1 VQRAGDVIPQVVG
14 PVLARRDGS
23 EREFHM
29 PDHCP
34 ACGTKV
40 VRPEGEAVHRCP
52 NPFCPSR
59 GLEGLRHFVSR
70 GALDIDGVGER
81 LMARFWELEL
91 VRRAPD
97 LYKLT
102 VGQLLELDG
111 FQQRSAENVIASI
124 AQSKQRPFGRV
135 LFGLG
140 IPHVG
145 AVTAEAIAQHFRSL
159 AALRAAGADEI
170 AEVEGVGP
178 IVAEAL
184 AEWMAFPSNSELL
197 DDLAATGLTLE
208 LAGDAPPPGEGALAG
223 LTFVI
228 TGTLPSFSRDE
239 AKASVVERG
248 GKVTDSVSKR
258 TSYVV
263 AGSSPGSK
271 LAKAVDLGVPVLDD
285 EAFQSLLERGP
296 EPA

>member
-1 VQRAGDVIPQVVG
+1 
-14 PVLARRDGS
+14 VLSRRDGS
-23 EREFHM
+23 EREFRM

-34 ACGTKV
+34 ACGGEI
-40 VRPEGEAVHRCP
+40 VRLEGEAVHRCV
-52 NPFCPSR
+52 NPYCPSR

-70 GALDIDGVGER
+70 GAMDIDGVGEK

-91 VRRAPD
+91 VRRPPD
-97 LYKLT
+97 LYRLT
-102 VGQLLELDG
+102 VEQLLALDG
-111 FQQRSAENVIASI
+111 FQQRSAERVVASI
-124 AQSKQRPFGRV
+124 AQSRQRPLGRL

-145 AVTAEAIAQHFRSL
+145 GVTAEAIAQHFRSL

-178 IVAEAL
+178 VVAESMAAWL
-184 AEWMAFPSNSELL
+184 AFPANAEVL
-197 DDLAATGLTLE
+197 DDLAAAGLTVE
-208 LAGDAPPPGEGALAG
+208 VSGDAPPPGEGPLAG

-228 TGTLPSFSRDE
+228 TGTLASSSRDD
-239 AKASVVERG
+239 AKAAVVARG

-271 LAKAVDLGVPVLDD
+271 LAKAVDLGVTVLDD
-285 EAFQSLLERGP
+285 EGFQQLLAQGP
-296 EPA
+296 DAAPGDG

>member
-1 VQRAGDVIPQVVG
+1 
-14 PVLARRDGS
+14 
-23 EREFHM
+23 M

-34 ACGTKV
+34 ACGGEI
-40 VRPEGEAVHRCP
+40 VRLEGEAVHRCV
-52 NPFCPSR
+52 NPYCPSR

-70 GALDIDGVGER
+70 GALDIDGVGEK
-81 LMARFWELEL
+81 LIARFWELGL

-97 LYKLT
+97 LYALT
-102 VGQLLELDG
+102 AEQLAELDG

-124 AQSKQRPFGRV
+124 AASRQRPFGRV

-178 IVAEAL
+178 IVAESVAAWL
-184 AEWMAFPSNSELL
+184 AFEPNAIVL
-197 DDLAATGLTLE
+197 DDLAAAGLTLE
-208 LAGDAPPPGEGALAG
+208 LTGDAPAPGEGPLAG

-239 AKASVVERG
+239 AKA
-248 GKVTDSVSKR
+248 
-258 TSYVV
+258 
-263 AGSSPGSK
+263 
-271 LAKAVDLGVPVLDD
+271 AVDRARRQGHRFGLEAD
-285 EAFQSLLERGP
+285 ELRRRRLEPRLEAREGREPRRARPRRRGL
-296 EPA
+296 PATPGERPGAA